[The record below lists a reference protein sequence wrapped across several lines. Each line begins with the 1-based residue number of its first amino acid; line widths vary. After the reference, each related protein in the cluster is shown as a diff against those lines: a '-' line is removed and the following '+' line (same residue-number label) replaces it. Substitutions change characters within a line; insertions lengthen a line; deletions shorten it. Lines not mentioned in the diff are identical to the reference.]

1 MRKSSVFTLIEL
13 LVVIAIIAILASM
26 LLPALN
32 QARQRAFAAN
42 CQANQR
48 SVIQGLLFYADDA
61 KGIIPFWNNYDNYT
75 WSMFLVRNNWG
86 ARPGAF
92 YELPYKTITCPGMP
106 RQVSTYNSA
115 TGMYGML
122 HLTGDGDMTAY
133 NARKAEIGNFILGQ
147 WGSTG
152 SKYEYFL
159 TGRMKKPSSIGLIFD
174 SVLVTGTNQGLGYS
188 FVTNKK
194 LDWAGNPAVYRL
206 HGSRANVAFADGH
219 VSSLDA
225 PGLGQLAIPMDGVT
239 VDSGYA
245 WYK

>member
-86 ARPGAF
+86 ARPGALARRWSR
-92 YELPYKTITCPGMP
+92 YRRAGRNK
-106 RQVSTYNSA
+106 A
-115 TGMYGML
+115 TRSRRPTRDRG
-122 HLTGDGDMTAY
+122 
-133 NARKAEIGNFILGQ
+133 ARLR
-147 WGSTG
+147 S
-152 SKYEYFL
+152 
-159 TGRMKKPSSIGLIFD
+159 
-174 SVLVTGTNQGLGYS
+174 
-188 FVTNKK
+188 
-194 LDWAGNPAVYRL
+194 
-206 HGSRANVAFADGH
+206 
-219 VSSLDA
+219 
-225 PGLGQLAIPMDGVT
+225 
-239 VDSGYA
+239 
-245 WYK
+245 